1 MAAGCL
7 DRWKKE
13 GADEAVAA
21 VMALVDA
28 VRSSK
33 ADSMAGLQAEVK
45 AAAEELKCLD
55 SEPYGALSAACG
67 MFVQY
72 LRRGGGGADDQPAP
86 SSAVKRRVVGRAT
99 RFGDICRGAR
109 GTIATLC
116 QDLLLDGC
124 TVLVHGH
131 SAPVLD
137 ALRLAGTSGKRLL
150 VLCTEGRPDGA
161 GLRLAGE
168 LAAAGVPAR
177 VLLDS
182 AVAYSMAQV
191 DVVLLGAD
199 LVAETGGVVGAV
211 GTYQVALVAHA
222 MGKPVYVAAESNK
235 FAKLYP
241 LGKKDIEQGV
251 ARAVDFGDV
260 RVPAGVDVEAP
271 ARDYIYAGLVETEAF
286 IFSSDYVTTT
296 RFNDTYKGQQPVVL
310 DWVIG
315 NATCEVARGNM
326 SSYAC
331 RSENT
336 MCVDSSNGPGYRCNC
351 SIGYQGNPYLSGG
364 CTGKFLIAQHGALS
378 GGSGMADLA
387 VRLTKRFA
395 DANSGKNLAFS
406 QLSIYAVLALL
417 AHPGRDPPCPRH
429 AIPPRACLR
438 DRSEFPQK
446 KKDRSESDGLRV
458 ERPDAVVE
466 VLSRIQ

>member
-116 QDLLLDGC
+116 QDFLLDGC

-168 LAAAGVPAR
+168 LAAAGVSAR

-241 LGKKDIEQGV
+241 LGQKDIEQGV

-271 ARDYIYAGLVETEAF
+271 ARDYMSGQKWNHPPMVITGDKKGERKRQYTDFAG
-286 IFSSDYVTTT
+286 
-296 RFNDTYKGQQPVVL
+296 
-310 DWVIG
+310 
-315 NATCEVARGNM
+315 AR
-326 SSYAC
+326 
-331 RSENT
+331 T
-336 MCVDSSNGPGYRCNC
+336 PC
-351 SIGYQGNPYLSGG
+351 SPNGNPYIPVS
-364 CTGKFLIAQHGALS
+364 S
-378 GGSGMADLA
+378 
-387 VRLTKRFA
+387 
-395 DANSGKNLAFS
+395 NSTPRVTMSNTR
-406 QLSIYAVLALL
+406 VLYPRTRWTRSPRSCLL
-417 AHPGRDPPCPRH
+417 APTTQHAVAASFARSRNVRDAPNTPDRCAHPWT
-429 AIPPRACLR
+429 
-438 DRSEFPQK
+438 
-446 KKDRSESDGLRV
+446 
-458 ERPDAVVE
+458 
-466 VLSRIQ
+466 